1 MRKERG
7 APPITKGYEWR
18 KRKGMFD
25 SYKAAK
31 QIALLRKNRGIT
43 QEELAQRL
51 SVSPQAV
58 SKWENGHSLPE
69 VSILVELAE
78 ILRVTVDEILLPVGS
93 PPANANFEHVL
104 LPYDD
109 IADFSGKSGR
119 EVWPALQSWR
129 QLSY

>member
-1 MRKERG
+1 MDFPILIWHDIFGWGGTLEMRKERR
-7 APPITKGYEWR
+7 APPLTKGYEWR

-31 QIALLRKNRGIT
+31 QIALLRKSRGIT

-93 PPANANFEHVL
+93 PPANANFVILIKQHTEQL
-104 LPYDD
+104 L
-109 IADFSGKSGR
+109 I
-119 EVWPALQSWR
+119 
-129 QLSY
+129 